1 MSLFLCMVWGCVLT
15 TLIYISSPVFPTP
28 FAEETTISILYILDY
43 FDEDKL
49 TVSESRS
56 VVSDSLWPHGLYN
69 GILQV
74 RILDWEAIPF
84 SKGSSQLRDQT
95 QVSCITGRLFT
106 IWATREASID
116 CRCVD
121 LFLGSVILFH
131 WFTYV
136 FFLFLFFCLC
146 MLFWLWKFYSFVWS
160 LGRLCLLL
168 SPFPSGLLW

>member
-1 MSLFLCMVWGCVLT
+1 MPCT
-15 TLIYISSPVFPTP
+15 
-28 FAEETTISILYILDY
+28 
-43 FDEDKL
+43 L
-49 TVSESRS
+49 TVVTVSRWFINAYQS
-56 VVSDSLWPHGLYN
+56 VKVKVAQSRPTLCDPMDYMDH
-69 GILQV
+69 GILQAKTLEWV
-74 RILDWEAIPF
+74 AIPF